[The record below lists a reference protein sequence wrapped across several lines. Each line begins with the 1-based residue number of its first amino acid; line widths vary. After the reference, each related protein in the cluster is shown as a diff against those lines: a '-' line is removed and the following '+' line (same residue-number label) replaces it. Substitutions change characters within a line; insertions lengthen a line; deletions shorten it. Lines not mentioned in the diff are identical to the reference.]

1 MRRRF
6 SFGACIILMLIT
18 AIFTYQITDY
28 TLKAQF
34 SKQIS
39 YISKVPSSD
48 PKLDEAKYYVEN
60 YFVKEYD
67 EDYVDEATVLGYI
80 LGLKDP
86 HSTYYT
92 KEQFDELQQTT
103 SGNATGIGIR
113 VFKNLKTEEMI
124 VYEVTKD
131 SPAEKAGIQ
140 KGDVVHSVN
149 GKPYEELLFDGA
161 YLELLGEE
169 GDVVEVSFKRGD
181 EIVDFTIT
189 RSHFEQQ
196 TVSYKLC
203 ETDSSIGYVKIH
215 SFDVATTE
223 QFKSAVEE
231 LLDAGVESFIFD
243 VRSNPGGT
251 LDSVSKILDYIL
263 PSGPIIRMV
272 GKNGETEILK
282 SDSSELSARMVV
294 LANGSSAS
302 AAELFTS
309 ALMDYNKATFI
320 GNKTYGKGTVQS
332 TFKLSDGSGIRI
344 STQYYLPPFSPS
356 FDGLGIEPDISVEL
370 SEESLAN
377 YYVLSETE
385 DEQLAFAIDYL
396 KQ

>member
-1 MRRRF
+1 MRRRI

-18 AIFTYQITDY
+18 AIFTYQLTNY
-28 TLKAQF
+28 ALKSQF

-39 YISKVPSSD
+39 YISKAPSSD
-48 PKLDEAKYYVEN
+48 PKLSEAKYYVEN

-67 EDYVDEATVLGYI
+67 QDYVDEATVLGYI

-92 KEQFDELQQTT
+92 KEQFAELQETT

-124 VYEVTKD
+124 VYEVTKG

-140 KGDVVHSVN
+140 KGDVIYSVN
-149 GKPYEELLFDGA
+149 GKPYAELSFDGA

-169 GDVVEVSFKRGD
+169 GESVEVSFKRGD
-181 EIVDFTIT
+181 DIVDFEIT

-196 TVSYKLC
+196 TVSYKHC
-203 ETDSSIGYVKIH
+203 ETDNTIGYVKIH

-223 QFKSAVEE
+223 QFKTAVEQ
-231 LLDAGVESFIFD
+231 LLDSGVESFIFD

-251 LDSVSKILDYIL
+251 LDSVSKILDYLL
-263 PSGPIIRMV
+263 PAGPIIRMV
-272 GKNGETEILK
+272 GKDGETETLN
-282 SDSSELSARMVV
+282 SDVDELSARMVV
-294 LANGSSAS
+294 LANDSSAS

-320 GNKTYGKGTVQS
+320 GTKTYGKGTVQS
-332 TFKLSDGSGIRI
+332 TYKLSDGSGIRI

-356 FDGLGIEPDISVEL
+356 FDGLGIEPDIHVEL
-370 SEESLAN
+370 SEDSLAS

>member
-1 MRRRF
+1 MKRKI

-18 AIFTYQITDY
+18 AIFTYQITNY
-28 TLKAQF
+28 SLKSQF

-39 YISKVPSSD
+39 YISREPSSD
-48 PKLDEAKYYVEN
+48 PKLDEAKYYVEK

-67 EDYVDEATVLGYI
+67 KDYVDEATVLGYI

-86 HSTYYT
+86 HSSYYT
-92 KEQFDELQQTT
+92 KEQFDELQETT

-113 VFKNLKTEEMI
+113 VFKNLRSDEMI
-124 VYEVTKD
+124 VYEVTKG

-140 KGDVVHSVN
+140 KGDVVYSVN
-149 GKPYEELLFDGA
+149 GKLFSELLFDGA

-169 GDVVEVSFKRGD
+169 GEMVDVSFKRGD
-181 EIVDFTIT
+181 EIVDFKIT

-196 TVSYKLC
+196 TVSYKIC
-203 ETDSSIGYVKIH
+203 ETSNDIGYVKIH

-223 QFKSAVEE
+223 QFITAVEE
-231 LLDAGVESFIFD
+231 LLDSGVESFIFD

-263 PSGPIIRMV
+263 PAGPIIRMV
-272 GKNGETEILK
+272 GKDGESEILT
-282 SDSSELSARMVV
+282 SDSSELTARMVV
-294 LANGSSAS
+294 LANDSSAS

-320 GNKTYGKGTVQS
+320 GTKTYGKGTVQS

-344 STQYYLPPFSPS
+344 STQYYLPPFSAS
-356 FDGLGIEPDISVEL
+356 FDGMGIEPDINVEL
-370 SEESLAN
+370 SEDSLAN

>member
-1 MRRRF
+1 MKRRF

-28 TLKAQF
+28 TLKNQF
-34 SKQIS
+34 AKQIS
-39 YISKVPSSD
+39 YISKTPSAD
-48 PKLDEAKYYVEN
+48 PKLAEAKYYVEN

-86 HSTYYT
+86 HSSYYT
-92 KEQFDELQQTT
+92 KEQFAELQESTN
-103 SGNATGIGIR
+103 GNATGIGIR
-113 VFKNLKTEEMI
+113 VFKNLNTQEMI
-124 VYEVTKD
+124 VYEVTKG

-140 KGDVVHSVN
+140 KGDAVYSVN
-149 GKPYEELLFDGA
+149 GKSYDDLTFDGA

-169 GDVVEVSFKRGD
+169 GESVEVSFRRGE
-181 EIVDFTIT
+181 EIVDFTII

-203 ETDSSIGYVKIH
+203 ETDSSIGYIKIH
-215 SFDVATTE
+215 SFDISTND
-223 QFKSAVEE
+223 QFKNAVEE
-231 LLDAGVESFIFD
+231 LLESGVESFIFD

-251 LDSVSKILDYIL
+251 LDSVSKILDYLL
-263 PSGPIIRMV
+263 PAGPIIRMV
-272 GKNGETEILK
+272 DKNGDSEILQ
-282 SDSSELSARMVV
+282 SDSAELSARMVV
-294 LANGSSAS
+294 LANDSSAS

-320 GNKTYGKGTVQS
+320 GTTTYGKGTVQS

-344 STQYYLPPFSPS
+344 STQYYLPPFSAS
-356 FDGLGIEPDISVEL
+356 FDGVGIEPDITVEL

-377 YYVLSETE
+377 YYILSESE
-385 DEQLAFAIDYL
+385 DEQLATAIEYL